1 MSVFADFF
9 SSDKLRDIDKILSAI
24 STPSLKS
31 NQTNLCTKDLSET
44 DLCNA
49 MRTMQND
56 KSHGNDVPTKQL
68 FKAFE
73 DEIKELLILNSIKIW
88 VFFGENVEKKHLR
101 HHDNNYYYFWK
112 SNIPVINLSP
122 DSRNMIKLSKNM
134 SL

>member
-49 MRTMQND
+49 IRTMQND

-68 FKAFE
+68 FEAFE

-112 SNIPVINLSP
+112 SNIPVINLIP